1 MAVFRVEKTKD
12 FTIMS
17 NHHLRNTELS
27 LKAKGLLSLM
37 LSLPED
43 WDYTTK
49 GLAHICKDGVD
60 SITTALKELERHGY
74 LTRQRL
80 RYDNGQLGDIE
91 YTIHEQPVSTENT
104 GLSPKR
110 ENPRQVK
117 PEQAKPKQAEP
128 EQANP
133 VQLNTNP
140 LKTKKSKKDKSI
152 TYPSIYPAEPE
163 AASRTDGMDR
173 IELIEAYPGK
183 TGGHRSDGFYQD
195 KAPTGVHDM
204 NSRRYWKSRLP
215 FLLTNLVCMAAL
227 TVFLLVCGNSVSAV
241 VLILIVWALILLTGL
256 VLTYWKRKRQ
266 MKKLL
271 DMAEQ
276 LSERYLIS
284 EVMEL
289 PEQAEDQVY
298 YQLLKMAGKSMLEQ
312 IGEVERER
320 LEYKEYIEQW
330 IHEIKTPITAMKLLC
345 ENHRMNWTKELLLEL
360 EKTNRFTEQALYYAR
375 SEHTE
380 KDYSVREMA
389 LSQVVHQ
396 AITDNKYLLL
406 QSGMRLEVE
415 EMQDTVYSD
424 EKWVRFILNQLIA
437 NAVKYRMEQ
446 PVLRIS
452 THKRQDQ
459 VVLVVED
466 NGIGIAASDLPRIFE
481 KGFTGQNGRMVQQS
495 TGIGL
500 YLCKRLCEKLGIGIM
515 AESSEH
521 GTAISLS
528 FHINCL
534 IHEVQS

>member
-1 MAVFRVEKTKD
+1 ME
-12 FTIMS
+12 
-17 NHHLRNTELS
+17 
-27 LKAKGLLSLM
+27 
-37 LSLPED
+37 
-43 WDYTTK
+43 
-49 GLAHICKDGVD
+49 
-60 SITTALKELERHGY
+60 
-74 LTRQRL
+74 
-80 RYDNGQLGDIE
+80 
-91 YTIHEQPVSTENT
+91 
-104 GLSPKR
+104 
-110 ENPRQVK
+110 
-117 PEQAKPKQAEP
+117 KQATISADEP
-128 EQANP
+128 CLYGCTHCIFAGVRQFGFR
-133 VQLNTNP
+133 
-140 LKTKKSKKDKSI
+140 SSI
-152 TYPSIYPAEPE
+152 DPDCMGIDFADGTCPHLLETE
-163 AASRTDGMDR
+163 AAD
-173 IELIEAYPGK
+173 E
-183 TGGHRSDGFYQD
+183 
-195 KAPTGVHDM
+195 
-204 NSRRYWKSRLP
+204 
-215 FLLTNLVCMAAL
+215 
-227 TVFLLVCGNSVSAV
+227 
-241 VLILIVWALILLTGL
+241 
-256 VLTYWKRKRQ
+256 
-266 MKKLL
+266 KLL

-345 ENHRMNWTKELLLEL
+345 ENHRTDWTKELLLEL

-396 AITDNKYLLL
+396 AIADNKYLLL
-406 QSGMRLEVE
+406 QGGMRLEVE

-437 NAVKYRMEQ
+437 NAVKYRTEQ

-481 KGFTGQNGRMVQQS
+481 KDLPVRMV
-495 TGIGL
+495 
-500 YLCKRLCEKLGIGIM
+500 
-515 AESSEH
+515 
-521 GTAISLS
+521 
-528 FHINCL
+528 
-534 IHEVQS
+534 V

>member
-1 MAVFRVEKTKD
+1 
-12 FTIMS
+12 
-17 NHHLRNTELS
+17 
-27 LKAKGLLSLM
+27 
-37 LSLPED
+37 
-43 WDYTTK
+43 
-49 GLAHICKDGVD
+49 
-60 SITTALKELERHGY
+60 
-74 LTRQRL
+74 
-80 RYDNGQLGDIE
+80 
-91 YTIHEQPVSTENT
+91 
-104 GLSPKR
+104 
-110 ENPRQVK
+110 
-117 PEQAKPKQAEP
+117 
-128 EQANP
+128 
-133 VQLNTNP
+133 
-140 LKTKKSKKDKSI
+140 
-152 TYPSIYPAEPE
+152 
-163 AASRTDGMDR
+163 
-173 IELIEAYPGK
+173 
-183 TGGHRSDGFYQD
+183 
-195 KAPTGVHDM
+195 M
-204 NSRRYWKSRLP
+204 NSRRYWKNRLP

-241 VLILIVWALILLTGL
+241 VLILIVWALILLMGL

-271 DMAEQ
+271 DMAKQ

-298 YQLLKMAGKSMLEQ
+298 YQILKMAGKSMLEQ

-345 ENHRMNWTKELLLEL
+345 ENHRTNWTKELLLEL

-396 AITDNKYLLL
+396 AIADNKYLLL

-437 NAVKYRMEQ
+437 NAVKYRTEQ

-459 VVLVVED
+459 VVLVMED

-500 YLCKRLCEKLGIGIM
+500 YLCKRLCEKLGIGIA
-515 AESSEH
+515 AESSEQ
-521 GTAISLS
+521 GTAISLA

-534 IHEVQS
+534 IHEVQG